1 VASTGSVLASGGNGI
16 VQAMQ
21 GIVAAFA
28 KSSVTGQLYTGLAL
42 VELAAGLSGNLAFAG
57 IFNLGLELEKSVT
70 GLGLPFFVSTVSLS
84 LLFFLLPR
92 SLLYSIQKFRVASS

>member
-1 VASTGSVLASGGNGI
+1 
-16 VQAMQ
+16 MQ

-28 KSSVTGQLYTGLAL
+28 ESSVTGQLYTGLAL

-57 IFNLGLELEKSVT
+57 IFNLGLDLESVT

-84 LLFFLLPR
+84 LLFLLPR